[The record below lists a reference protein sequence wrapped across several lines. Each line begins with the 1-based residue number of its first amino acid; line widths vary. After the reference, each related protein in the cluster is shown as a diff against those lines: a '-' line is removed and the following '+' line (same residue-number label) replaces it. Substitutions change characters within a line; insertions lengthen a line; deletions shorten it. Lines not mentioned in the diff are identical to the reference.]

1 MLKHGSYAGVLLTA
15 ATALA
20 AMAPATTMPAALVDT
35 GDVDRLRVMTPADFQ
50 ARTSVSD
57 DALDRFATLT
67 TTNGFVE
74 HRSFGGHAPDD
85 VFLRAFVEKA
95 TGRVSYQVYV
105 TIRYRG
111 YSWAQWDSANF
122 ETSGGPQAARVDRI
136 ARLRT
141 VCRRGWVCPRSE
153 TIGFGVTAGVF
164 RQQAERYVPG
174 LLTPW
179 QFKVSARAG
188 SARILMLSTAEIAG
202 MLMAV
207 DAYRAD
213 HHLPQS

>member
-1 MLKHGSYAGVLLTA
+1 MLKHGSYAAVLLTA
-15 ATALA
+15 ATPLA
-20 AMAPATTMPAALVDT
+20 AMAPATTMSAALVDT
-35 GDVDRLRVMTPADFQ
+35 GDIDRLRVMTPADFQ
-50 ARTSVSD
+50 TRTSVSD

-74 HRSFGGHAPDD
+74 RRSFGGHAADD

-105 TIRYRG
+105 TIRYRA
-111 YSWAQWDSANF
+111 YSWAQWDSANY
-122 ETSGGPQAARVDRI
+122 ETPGGPQAARVDRI

-153 TIGFGVTAGVF
+153 TIGFAVAPSVF
-164 RQQAERYVPG
+164 RQQAERYMPG

-202 MLMAV
+202 ILMAV